1 MWSLGRIQVL
11 FGHMTRGAT
20 GNLMAWKQDRTR
32 DTDLEIMS
40 IKEIAWAIGIE
51 AIEKGESRKRGL
63 VVSPAN

>member
-1 MWSLGRIQVL
+1 
-11 FGHMTRGAT
+11 MTRGAT

-40 IKEIAWAIGIE
+40 IKEIAWAIDIE